1 MMSRGFLKYHHTESY
16 ISVLQEYVVLMPNQ
30 CPSHGDAGFS
40 SWTCQRAAVFDHHN
54 WRRRW
59 VDGDHYCSWFSCWW
73 FRKHLH
79 VMFKLLS
86 WIFCCCLPPGIEGIV
101 NNNSALQN
109 ICYNSTFAARNCR
122 NIQEDDRTPQLGTC
136 LQEACNWKHGD
147 SIACARSGNHARP
160 HYYGSVETFN
170 AVAFRLRWEWWY
182 VEGGHLPSKSE
193 CSKHRAHDIGDITWY
208 SGYV

>member
-1 MMSRGFLKYHHTESY
+1 MSRGFLKYHHTESY
-16 ISVLQEYVVLMPNQ
+16 ISVLQEYVVLMPKQ

-86 WIFCCCLPPGIEGIV
+86 WIFCCRLPPGIEGIV

-109 ICYNSTFAARNCR
+109 VCYNSTFAARNCR

-136 LQEACNWKHGD
+136 VQETCNWKHGD
-147 SIACARSGNHARP
+147 SIECARSGNHARGP
-160 HYYGSVETFN
+160 SLSWF
-170 AVAFRLRWEWWY
+170 
-182 VEGGHLPSKSE
+182 GGNFQRCCVSFTVGMMACRGWTSSKQV
-193 CSKHRAHDIGDITWY
+193 RMQQT
-208 SGYV
+208 